1 MDVCKCIVSSRQGCT
16 INIRRAASP
25 LMKLVEKEEI
35 WEAPDYP
42 QVYSHKI
49 GVELSQIV
57 LSPEESGVSV
67 AQFYNVGKSTISD
80 IKKAKKLQKTGF
92 QMLNDDEIVTS
103 VQEESDPVDNETDV
117 GEDNNNNES
126 SKGPSNADTFSAL
139 ETATE

>member
-1 MDVCKCIVSSRQGCT
+1 MASNSKRKCNVL
-16 INIRRAASP
+16 NIET
-25 LMKLVEKEEI
+25 KLEI
-35 WEAPDYP
+35 LNCFE
-42 QVYSHKI
+42 Q
-49 GVELSQIV
+49 
-57 LSPEESGVSV
+57 EESGVSV

-92 QMLNDDEIVTS
+92 QMLNDDEIVMS

-117 GEDNNNNES
+117 GEDNNNNEI